1 MSLITCKIHLELN
14 WIKDCT
20 LSSAGDSKKFKITD
34 AKLHVPIV
42 TLFTKDNVNL
52 TKLLNYGFKRS
63 AYWNSY
69 QTISAKVIENDTNVH
84 ELLSASFQGVKSLF
98 VLFYD
103 ITYDNKVGIKSNKK
117 YSLPRAKMGNHNVLI
132 DGGNVYDQPI
142 IGLINQY
149 DEEKYQ
155 QKKAMIILQDVY

>member
-1 MSLITCKIHLELN
+1 MEQ
-14 WIKDCT
+14 
-20 LSSAGDSKKFKITD
+20 LSDF
-34 AKLHVPIV
+34 
-42 TLFTKDNVNL
+42 
-52 TKLLNYGFKRS
+52 
-63 AYWNSY
+63 
-69 QTISAKVIENDTNVH
+69 SAKVIENDTNLH

-155 QKKAMIILQDVY
+155 QKKAMIILHDVY